1 MRCFLSMTLCF
12 GFLHAAGAQMPQG
25 KTFTNSLGMK
35 FARIDAG
42 ASLMGQ
48 GDAPPQSRQE
58 WSERDYDEAPAHRVK
73 ISTAFYLGIHEV
85 TNVQYEAFDPKH
97 KALRGKRGKTPSAPA
112 PLPERERGNADDD
125 PVAYVT
131 WHDAVAFCA
140 WLSKKENRP
149 YRLPT
154 EAEWEYACRAGT
166 TTKFHTG
173 DQLLPKQAN
182 FGRAPDDTPHKR
194 AMKVGSY
201 PPNAWGLHDMHG
213 NVAEW
218 CLDWHGPYAAGVQTD
233 PVGRADGY
241 ARAVR
246 GWSYLSAKPDA
257 ARLCRSSNR
266 SGHLPEDANAY
277 TGFRVVLGA
286 MPKTK
291 ALPVVLEPYQK
302 NVKQT
307 PASPPHPR
315 PLSPGGERGEKANR
329 PLSQERGEKVKPYFV
344 NYVKT
349 GKNPTIAKD
358 AWGPIFSQHNHFAAV
373 CVCPNGDVLACWYTC
388 VSESG
393 RELAQACSRLR
404 VGADRWEPASLFFDV
419 PDVND
424 HAPVLFCDGKR
435 IYHFC
440 TQSLRGWDDSSNIAR
455 WSDDNGVTWSHP
467 KIMLTRDDPL
477 RLSQPC
483 SAFQAKDGTLVL
495 ACDGD
500 VHFDERLMIS
510 KDRGLTWK
518 VAKGDMRKA
527 YGGKYV
533 IHPAIVPTTDGSILC
548 FLRGPHPMPML
559 TSKDWGDTW
568 QAKTTPFPGIGTG
581 QKIAAMRLASGAILL
596 CSQDSKKQLVD
607 GGTYAALSLDD
618 GKTWPHVRKVEGVG
632 GYMAV
637 AQGPDG
643 VIYLFGT
650 RMGCAAF
657 NEAWLREGKAV
668 PMEAVK

>member
-1 MRCFLSMTLCF
+1 MRSFITILITVAVAQTV
-12 GFLHAAGAQMPQG
+12 AAQEG
-25 KTFTNSLGMK
+25 KTFTNTLGMK

-42 ASLMGQ
+42 TFTMGQ
-48 GDAPPQSRQE
+48 GDAAPKTRPE
-58 WSERDYDEAPAHRVK
+58 WNERDYDEAPAHRVN
-73 ISTAFYLGIHEV
+73 ISKAFYLGIHEV
-85 TNVQYEAFDPKH
+85 TNAQYEAFDPKH
-97 KALRGKRGKTPSAPA
+97 KSLRGKRNSSK
-112 PLPERERGNADDD
+112 EDDD

-140 WLSKKENRP
+140 WLAKKEGKP

-154 EAEWEYACRAGT
+154 EAEWEYACRSGT

-173 DQLLPKQAN
+173 NTLIAN
-182 FGRAPDDTPHKR
+182 EANLARLGFDGNPRR
-194 AMKVGSY
+194 VGAY
-201 PPNAWGLHDMHG
+201 KPNAWGLHDTHG

-218 CLDWHGPYAAGVQTD
+218 CIDWHGPYEAGEETD
-233 PVGRADGY
+233 PVGRATGY
-241 ARAVR
+241 ARVVR
-246 GWSYLSAKPDA
+246 GWSTLRTNLSPERY
-257 ARLCRSSNR
+257 ARSANR

-277 TGFRVVLGA
+277 TGFRVVLGE
-286 MPKTK
+286 MPKSK
-291 ALPVVLEPYQK
+291 PLPFVQEPYQK

-307 PASPPHPR
+307 PPPHPR
-315 PLSPGGERGEKANR
+315 PLSLGGERGEKA
-329 PLSQERGEKVKPYFV
+329 KPYYIKYAIDG
-344 NYVKT
+344 N
-349 GKNPTIAKD
+349 NPKIAKD
-358 AWGPIFSQHNHFAAV
+358 SWGSIFSQHNHYSAV

-404 VGADRWEPASLFFDV
+404 AGSDKWDEACLFFDV

-435 IYHFC
+435 IFHFA
-440 TQSLRGWDDSSNIAR
+440 TQSLFGWDNSSNIVR

-467 KIMLTRDDPL
+467 KIMLTRDDPQ

-500 VHFDERLMIS
+500 NHVDERLMIS

-533 IHPAIVPTTDGSILC
+533 IHPAVVPTSDGAILS
-548 FLRGPHPMPML
+548 FLRGPHPMPVL

-568 QAKTTPFPGIGTG
+568 EATTTPFPGIGTG
-581 QKIAAMRLASGAILL
+581 QKIAAVRLASGAILM
-596 CSQDSKKQLVD
+596 CSQDNKKSIVD

-618 GKTWPHVRKVEGVG
+618 GKTWSHVRKVEGVG
-632 GYMAV
+632 GYMSV
-637 AQGPDG
+637 AQAQDR

-650 RMGCAAF
+650 RMGCAVF
-657 NEAWLREGKAV
+657 NEAWVREGKKV
-668 PMEAVK
+668 GE